1 MSYTSNRNSKGTQK
15 NIKDYILP
23 IISVVFI
30 LALFIS
36 VLSGGKKTATN
47 EVVNN
52 DLIKISLVWESPEA
66 YITFPGWSKEKID
79 DSIKNVNIWEKIQ
92 VTSWNVK
99 LDLWTKWK
107 MLLNKL
113 WELKLNDDNSFTL
126 SSSDLWFEANSAQ
139 KISLSY
145 LSAELSAGSVA
156 NFTQN
161 EVSNTVYVLKWSIKI
176 TNLSGN
182 STTLNAGS
190 NLSLMMNESNNPS
203 LDLASKIGTIDDY
216 TKTDDWFKQ
225 NSGMDYL
232 NSIDLSSSMSGSTA
246 SGSSSSWTNSGTT
259 MTSDSGS
266 TTDTQTSTTNTSDY
280 INIDFPKDEYVSD
293 ASTINI
299 KWTVTDPNVTKIAF
313 DYDKATISN
322 WTFEVKNF
330 TLKSKTNDIVYRIYD
345 ANNNLV
351 QKWVVTVYYTNSPKA
366 DETTTDNKLGLE
378 NYTLKPSEFSFIS
391 PTDNPYTTTDDVV
404 MIEWRVPAKRV
415 AKVVV
420 NWFALGKFV
429 PNGTYWKYFANAAT
443 DNLKEWLNLYK
454 VEYYGADGKF
464 LYSNVFTIIKK
475 AKDTTS
481 DGNQKDSTGT
491 WTAQ

>member
-1 MSYTSNRNSKGTQK
+1 MSYISNRNPKGNQK

-23 IISVVFI
+23 IISVLFI

-36 VLSGGKKTATN
+36 VLSGGKKTTTN

-66 YITFPGWSKEKID
+66 YVTFPGWSKEKID
-79 DSIKNVNIWEKIQ
+79 DSIKNINIWEKIQ
-92 VTSWNVK
+92 VTNWNVK
-99 LDLWTKWK
+99 LDLGAKWK

-126 SSSDLWFEANSAQ
+126 SSSDLWVEANSAQ

-145 LSAELSAGSVA
+145 LNAELSASSVA

-161 EVSNTVYVLKWSIKI
+161 EVSNTVYVLKWSVKI

-190 NLSLMMNESNNPS
+190 SLSLMMNESNNPS

-232 NSIDLSSSMSGSTA
+232 NAIDLSASMSGSTA
-246 SGSSSSWTNSGTT
+246 SWSTASGTT
-259 MTSDSGS
+259 MTSDSWA
-266 TTDTQTSTTNTSDY
+266 TTDSQASASSNTSAY
-280 INIDFPKDEYVSD
+280 INIAFPKDEYVSD

-299 KWTVTDPNVTKIAF
+299 KWTVIDPNVTKIAF
-313 DYDKATISN
+313 DYDKATITN
-322 WTFEVKNF
+322 WNFEVKNF

-345 ANNNLV
+345 TNNNLV

-366 DETTTDNKLGLE
+366 DETATDNKLGLE

-391 PTDNPYTTTDDVV
+391 PTENPYSTTDDVV

-454 VEYYGADGKF
+454 VEYYWADGKF

-475 AKDTTS
+475 AKDLTT
-481 DGNQKDSTGT
+481 DWNQKDTTTWT